1 MGGVRTGEQLQ
12 SRPGPAIAGPR
23 AGDRRPSHRRRWA
36 VVAAYLL
43 AGLVLFAA
51 YARLSQTY
59 TLNSDSANI
68 LLMGSDLLHGNL
80 LLHSWYMSDV
90 SFYPT
95 ELPQYALLESFLGLR
110 AETGH
115 IAAGMTYTL
124 VLLFA
129 VMLARAGSSGR
140 RRVIRTLIA
149 GGIMLAPQLGLGI
162 FAMDLSVGHIG
173 TAAPLLLIWLLLDR
187 TERSAPRWS
196 VPVLIAVLLAWVQVA
211 DPIVYVVGIGPLG
224 IASALRVIR
233 GWRRA
238 EGSRWRRLTAQWYD
252 LMLGA
257 AAVAAAGLAWIANNL
272 LSALGGYTVNRLPFY
287 LTPWSDLHY
296 NWPAGWKVLEV
307 FGANYTGLSGIPLA
321 LAFLHMASIALVVY
335 ALARVAWRFFA
346 VSLVDEILAIG
357 IVLNIVLYLLTNASD
372 EAAHEVAIIVPFGAA
387 LTARVLVSSGGMV
400 LARDRFLVRHGGPA
414 GRGAHRFQSVGRV
427 SLAHWAQVTG
437 RALAAAWV
445 RPTGSVR
452 VSRRVVAHGRVRLVG
467 WFGKPVRVLIGWFS
481 KPGRVLARGWSW
493 LVRWIRVVC
502 RFVAAVCV
510 RVARWLRLPRGVRL
524 ARRAGRSRRLRV
536 AGAVAGVLVLIGYAA
551 GLGWEVTKPAVPAAN
566 TSLATWL
573 ADHHLTYGLSGYW
586 TSSVVTLNSGNKV
599 QVRALMQHTMHAD
612 LWMSKESWYDPQTH
626 YANFIVLDN
635 ASGYFAHWEP
645 LGLIKQYFGTPAKI
659 YHDSPY
665 TILVWNRNLLLSIP
679 GNPTIPG

>member
-1 MGGVRTGEQLQ
+1 
-12 SRPGPAIAGPR
+12 
-23 AGDRRPSHRRRWA
+23 

-140 RRVIRTLIA
+140 QRLIRTLIA
-149 GGIMLAPQLGLGI
+149 GGIMLAPQLGLGV

-173 TAAPLLLIWLLLDR
+173 TAVPLLLIWLLLDR
-187 TERSAPRWS
+187 TGWSAPRWS

-224 IASALRVIR
+224 IACALRVIR
-233 GWRRA
+233 GWLKA
-238 EGSRWRRLTAQWYD
+238 DGTWWRRLTAQWYD

-257 AAVAAAGLAWIANNL
+257 ASVAASGLAWITNNI
-272 LSALGGYTVNRLPFY
+272 LSALGAYTVNRLPFH
-287 LTPWSDLHY
+287 LTPWPYLRY

-307 FGANYTGLSGIPLA
+307 FGANYTGLNGIPLV
-321 LAFLHMASIALVVY
+321 LAFLHMVSVALVVC
-335 ALARVAWRFFA
+335 ALARVAWRFFG
-346 VSLVDEILAIG
+346 VSLVDEILALA

-387 LTARVLVSSGGMV
+387 LAARVLVSAGGMV
-400 LARDRFLVRHGGPA
+400 VASDRFPVRDRGSA
-414 GRGAHRFQSVGRV
+414 GRGAHRFPSARRVRLARQPELTGRV
-427 SLAHWAQVTG
+427 
-437 RALAAAWV
+437 LAAGWV
-445 RPTGSVR
+445 RLTG
-452 VSRRVVAHGRVRLVG
+452 RVVAAGWVR
-467 WFGKPVRVLIGWFS
+467 LIGWVRV
-481 KPGRVLARGWSW
+481 PGRVLARGWSW
-493 LVRWIRVVC
+493 LFRWIQVVRRILVAGWVRLARWIR
-502 RFVAAVCV
+502 
-510 RVARWLRLPRGVRL
+510 LPRWVRL
-524 ARRAGRSRRLRV
+524 ARRVQRSRRVRL
-536 AGAVAGVLVLIGYAA
+536 AGAVAGILVLIGYAA
-551 GLGWEVTKPAVPAAN
+551 GLGWEITQPAVPAAN
-566 TSLATWL
+566 TSLATFL
-573 ADHHLTYGLSGYW
+573 ANRHLTYGLSGYW
-586 TSSVVTLNSGNKV
+586 TSSVVTLNSGDKV
-599 QVRALMQHTMHAD
+599 QVRALMEKTMKAD

-635 ASGYFAHWEP
+635 EPGYFSHWEP
-645 LGLIKQYFGTPAKI
+645 LGLIKEYFGTPARM

-665 TILVWNRNLLLSIP
+665 TIMVWNRNLLSSIP
-679 GNPTIPG
+679 GNPAIPAVQG